1 MDFINNLINENKYF
15 SIISI
20 YGIYIKVILF
30 FILLTTLFYRY
41 LKYKNNFKINHQKN
55 LKFLFVFV
63 LIYLFIDM
71 LESQAIYRKLS
82 FLAEDHEKI
91 NEKLYIDYDV
101 KMNNIENKL
110 QLEISKI
117 YDDYNIQPKSDK
129 IKK

>member
-55 LKFLFVFV
+55 LKFLFAFV
-63 LIYLFIDM
+63 LFYLFIDM